1 MAAAPD
7 SPIGR
12 QQRYHLSVPYLRSRG
27 GGYIFGTPGGIYG
40 QVQYNKDGEFG
51 GSAGA
56 TFSATA
62 LTSMFVALGE
72 DAPGDLWF
80 RSPAGAFTRLPIGLE
95 GQVLTVVGGVPTW
108 GWINGGGAPP
118 GDTIW
123 DGGATV
129 WDGGSTIWDGSV
141 QGQAPAEIPGPFG
154 VGVTPP
160 ADARPG
166 TIFADNQMVLVPGQ
180 SLVPGG
186 DLVAHLFYNAYLS
199 TNDTINYLTN
209 GPAYDFSFDSTSG
222 GAGPQIA
229 IRYAPPGTAGA
240 SVPWERI
247 INFDPGVIMI
257 DPVSIQPSGDL
268 VGHILFNGLFNAALN
283 NWVYFANGPAADF
296 VYDATSQKFALRQAP
311 PGTAGAAI
319 PFAATSEWFGAPQGS
334 GQTNVQLLTDEAGAV
349 ALQTVM
355 AGPAGSGPGVGRA
368 LYVVGDAAPPG
379 DTVWDGGATVWD
391 GGSTIWVS

>member
-1 MAAAPD
+1 MATKREVMLAGTPAKLAHMLASDNPAVLMTNGTDQASAALVETNFQVLYGGTGAAVRLRPATGQFLHFLFNGNFYTVAVYPD
-7 SPIGR
+7 SNEWINDSPPSEPFLLEAFMTGVFAPARR
-12 QQRYHLSVPYLRSRG
+12 QW
-27 GGYIFGTPGGIYG
+27 IAG
-40 QVQYNKDGEFG
+40 QVAGSGTTGE
-51 GSAGA
+51 
-56 TFSATA
+56 
-62 LTSMFVALGE
+62 V
-72 DAPGDLWF
+72 
-80 RSPAGAFTRLPIGLE
+80 
-95 GQVLTVVGGVPTW
+95 
-108 GWINGGGAPP
+108 
-118 GDTIW
+118 
-123 DGGATV
+123 
-129 WDGGSTIWDGSV
+129 
-141 QGQAPAEIPGPFG
+141 PAEIPGPFG

-166 TIFADNQMVLVPGQ
+166 TIFANNQMVLVPGQ

-257 DPVSIQPSGDL
+257 DPVSLMSGDL
-268 VGHILFNGLFNAALN
+268 VGHVLFNGLFNVALN

-296 VYDATSQKFALRQAP
+296 VYDATSQQFALRQAP

-319 PFAATSEWFGAPQGS
+319 PFVRTNTWFGAPQGS
-334 GQTNVQLLTDEAGAV
+334 GQTNMQLLTDDAGTV
-349 ALQTVM
+349 TLQTVM
-355 AGPAGSGPGVGRA
+355 VGPAGSGPGGAGRA
-368 LYVVGDAAPPG
+368 LYV
-379 DTVWDGGATVWD
+379 AT
-391 GGSTIWVS
+391 